1 MLIKTQNICK
11 SFANKT
17 ENTNNSNVNEVLKN
31 ISVEIEK
38 GKITTIMGASG
49 VGKST
54 LLYILGTLE
63 MPDSGSITL
72 NVNEKIYDYSN
83 LSEKELSFIRNKHIG
98 FIFQFHHLLPEFSVI
113 ENIMMPQ
120 LILGDSM
127 KNSEQKALELMKK
140 IGIEKIKNQ
149 KPNEIS
155 GGEQQRAAIARA
167 LINSPDIIFADE
179 PTGNLDSKNSDTV
192 IELIKEINSSMNI
205 TFVIATHSNEI
216 AMQSDKIIKMQDG
229 RIV

>member
-1 MLIKTQNICK
+1 MLIKSQNICK
-11 SFANKT
+11 SFSNKT
-17 ENTNNSNVNEVLKN
+17 ENSNVNEVLKD
-31 ISVEIEK
+31 ISIDIEK
-38 GKITTIMGASG
+38 EKITTIMGASG

-63 MPDSGSITL
+63 MPDSGTITL
-72 NVNEKIYDYSN
+72 NVNEKNYDYSN
-83 LSEKELSFIRNKHIG
+83 LTEKELSFIRNKHIG
-98 FIFQFHHLLPEFSVI
+98 FIFQFHHLLPEFSVV
-113 ENIMMPQ
+113 ENIMMPR
-120 LILGDSM
+120 LILGDST
-127 KNSEQKALELMKK
+127 KNAELKALELMEK

-167 LINSPDIIFADE
+167 LINSPDVIFADE
-179 PTGNLDSKNSDTV
+179 PTGNLDSKNSNTV
-192 IELIKEINSSMNI
+192 IDLIKEINRLMNI

-216 AMQSDKIIKMQDG
+216 ATQSDRVIKMQDG

>member
-1 MLIKTQNICK
+1 MLIKSQNICK
-11 SFANKT
+11 SFSNKT
-17 ENTNNSNVNEVLKN
+17 ENSNVNEVLKD
-31 ISVEIEK
+31 ISIDIEK

-63 MPDSGSITL
+63 MPDSGTITL
-72 NVNEKIYDYSN
+72 NVNEKNYDYSN
-83 LSEKELSFIRNKHIG
+83 LTEKELSFIRNKHIG
-98 FIFQFHHLLPEFSVI
+98 FIFQFHHLLPEFSVV
-113 ENIMMPQ
+113 ENIMMPR
-120 LILGDSM
+120 LILGDST
-127 KNSEQKALELMKK
+127 KNAELKALELMEK

-167 LINSPDIIFADE
+167 LINSPDVIFADE
-179 PTGNLDSKNSDTV
+179 PTGNLDSKNSNTV
-192 IELIKEINSSMNI
+192 IDLIKEINRLMNI

-216 AMQSDKIIKMQDG
+216 ATQSDRVIKMQDG